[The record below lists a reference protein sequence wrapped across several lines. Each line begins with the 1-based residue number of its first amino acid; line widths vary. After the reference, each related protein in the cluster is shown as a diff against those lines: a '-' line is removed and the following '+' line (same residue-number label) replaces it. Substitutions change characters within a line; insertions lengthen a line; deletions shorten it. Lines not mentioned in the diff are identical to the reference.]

1 LIDFKLYAITD
12 RRLCQPQLIQDHVA
26 SLLDAGVR
34 AIQLREKDLSDTE
47 LRSVAV
53 PIDHIC
59 KSYSA
64 KLFINSHINIATD
77 IGVDGVHFPEP
88 LSDTIQKAKAEHLL
102 VGCSVHDLDVA
113 RKRQMEGA
121 NFVTYSPIYP
131 TTSKPNPA
139 VGLEG
144 LSQVAGSLDIPV
156 FALGGITPSRV
167 LDCLKSGA
175 FGVAV
180 MSSVMSY
187 KTGIDQAK
195 NYLKQIEEY
204 L

>member
-12 RRLCQPQLIQDHVA
+12 RRLCKPKLIQDYVA
-26 SLLDAGVR
+26 SLLDTGVR

-53 PIDHIC
+53 PINHIC
-59 KSYSA
+59 KAYSA
-64 KLFINSHINIATD
+64 KLFINSNIGVATD
-77 IGVDGVHFPEP
+77 VGVDGVHLPES
-88 LSDTIQKAKAEHLL
+88 LLDTIQKAKARNLL

-113 RKRQMEGA
+113 QKMQVAGA

-131 TTSKPNPA
+131 TMSKPNPA
-139 VGLEG
+139 VGLKSLRRIVG
-144 LSQVAGSLDIPV
+144 ALDIPV
-156 FALGGITPSRV
+156 FALGGITPSKV
-167 LDCLKSGA
+167 PECLNSGA
-175 FGVAV
+175 FGVAA

-187 KTGIDQAK
+187 ETGIDQAK

-204 L
+204 

>member
-12 RRLCQPQLIQDHVA
+12 RRLCKPKLIQDYVA
-26 SLLDAGVR
+26 SLLDTGVR

-53 PIDHIC
+53 PINHIC
-59 KSYSA
+59 KAYSA
-64 KLFINSHINIATD
+64 KLFINSNIGVATD
-77 IGVDGVHFPEP
+77 VGVDGVHLPES
-88 LSDTIQKAKAEHLL
+88 LLDTIQKAKARNLL

-113 RKRQMEGA
+113 QKMQVAGA

-131 TTSKPNPA
+131 TMSKPNPA
-139 VGLEG
+139 VGLKSLRRVVG
-144 LSQVAGSLDIPV
+144 ALDIPV
-156 FALGGITPSRV
+156 FALGGITPSKV
-167 LDCLKSGA
+167 PECLNSGA
-175 FGVAV
+175 FGVAA

-187 KTGIDQAK
+187 ETGIDQAK

-204 L
+204 

>member
-12 RRLCQPQLIQDHVA
+12 RRLCKPKLIQDYVA
-26 SLLDAGVR
+26 SLLDTGVR

-53 PIDHIC
+53 PINHIC
-59 KSYSA
+59 KAYSA
-64 KLFINSHINIATD
+64 KLFINSNINIATD
-77 IGVDGVHFPEP
+77 VGVDGVHLPES
-88 LSDTIQKAKAEHLL
+88 LLDTIQKAKARNLL

-113 RKRQMEGA
+113 QKMQVAGA

-131 TTSKPNPA
+131 TMSKPNPA
-139 VGLEG
+139 VGLKSLRRIVG
-144 LSQVAGSLDIPV
+144 ALDIPV
-156 FALGGITPSRV
+156 FALGGITPSKV
-167 LDCLKSGA
+167 PECLNSGA
-175 FGVAV
+175 FGVAA

-187 KTGIDQAK
+187 ETGIDQAK

-204 L
+204 

>member
-1 LIDFKLYAITD
+1 MIDFRLYAITD
-12 RRLCQPQLIQDHVA
+12 RRLCRPQLVQDHVA
-26 SLLDAGVR
+26 SLLDTGVR
-34 AIQLREKDLSDTE
+34 AIQLREKDLLEAE

-53 PIDHIC
+53 SINRIC

-64 KLFINSHINIATD
+64 KLFINSNISVAVD
-77 IGVDGVHFPEP
+77 IGVDGVHLPES
-88 LSDTIQKAKAEHLL
+88 LSNTIQKAIARNLL

-113 RKRQMEGA
+113 RRIQMSGA

-131 TTSKPNPA
+131 MMSKPHPA
-139 VGLEG
+139 VGLES
-144 LSQVAGSLDIPV
+144 LKQIVESLDIPV
-156 FALGGITPSRV
+156 FALGGITPNKV
-167 LDCLKSGA
+167 TECLNSGA
-175 FGVAV
+175 FGIAV

>member
-12 RRLCQPQLIQDHVA
+12 RRLCKPKLIQDYVA
-26 SLLDAGVR
+26 SLLDTGVR

-53 PIDHIC
+53 PINHIC
-59 KSYSA
+59 KAYSA
-64 KLFINSHINIATD
+64 KLFINSNINIATD
-77 IGVDGVHFPEP
+77 VGVDGVHLPES
-88 LSDTIQKAKAEHLL
+88 LLDTIQKAKARNLL

-113 RKRQMEGA
+113 QKVQVAGA

-131 TTSKPNPA
+131 TMSKPNPA
-139 VGLEG
+139 VGLKS
-144 LSQVAGSLDIPV
+144 LKRIVGSLDIPV
-156 FALGGITPSRV
+156 FALGGITPSKV
-167 LDCLKSGA
+167 PECLNSGA
-175 FGVAV
+175 FGVAA

-187 KTGIDQAK
+187 ETGIDQAK

-204 L
+204 

>member
-12 RRLCQPQLIQDHVA
+12 RRLCKPKLIQDYVA
-26 SLLDAGVR
+26 SLLDTGVR

-53 PIDHIC
+53 PINHIC
-59 KSYSA
+59 KAYSA
-64 KLFINSHINIATD
+64 KLFINSNINIATD
-77 IGVDGVHFPEP
+77 VGVDGVHLPES
-88 LSDTIQKAKAEHLL
+88 LLDTIQKAKARNLL

-113 RKRQMEGA
+113 QKMQVAGA

-131 TTSKPNPA
+131 TMSKPNPA
-139 VGLEG
+139 VGLKS
-144 LSQVAGSLDIPV
+144 LKRIVGSLDIPV
-156 FALGGITPSRV
+156 FALGGITPSKV
-167 LDCLKSGA
+167 PECLNSGA
-175 FGVAV
+175 FGVAA

-187 KTGIDQAK
+187 ETGIDQAK

-204 L
+204 

>member
-12 RRLCQPQLIQDHVA
+12 RRLCKPKLIQDYVA
-26 SLLDAGVR
+26 SLLDTGVR

-53 PIDHIC
+53 PINHIC
-59 KSYSA
+59 KAYSA
-64 KLFINSHINIATD
+64 KLFINSNIGVATD
-77 IGVDGVHFPEP
+77 VGVDGVHLPES
-88 LSDTIQKAKAEHLL
+88 LLDTIQKAKARNLL

-113 RKRQMEGA
+113 QKVQVAGA

-131 TTSKPNPA
+131 TMSKPNPA
-139 VGLEG
+139 VGLKS
-144 LSQVAGSLDIPV
+144 LKRIVGSLDIPV
-156 FALGGITPSRV
+156 FALGGITPSKV
-167 LDCLKSGA
+167 PECLNSGA
-175 FGVAV
+175 FGVAA

-187 KTGIDQAK
+187 ETGIDQAK

-204 L
+204 